1 MRKGRKQN
9 DEKYLKGFI
18 DLHNEI
24 LNDPRCKTQKV
35 LRKWKMSNGVTSI
48 LQRMNVID
56 KDENHNLIWVG
67 SYPNMEMV
75 HEVKKISMRIQKKYN
90 KPKSIQPQIVFN
102 THEEPKIEPVK
113 RKPLRSSDVKERE
126 TLITHKV
133 ATEPK
138 LKMFEI
144 SLFGFK
150 IFTLKH

>member
-56 KDENHNLIWVG
+56 KDENHNTFSDHFWTYL
-67 SYPNMEMV
+67 
-75 HEVKKISMRIQKKYN
+75 R
-90 KPKSIQPQIVFN
+90 
-102 THEEPKIEPVK
+102 K
-113 RKPLRSSDVKERE
+113 RK
-126 TLITHKV
+126 
-133 ATEPK
+133 
-138 LKMFEI
+138 LK
-144 SLFGFK
+144 K
-150 IFTLKH
+150 N